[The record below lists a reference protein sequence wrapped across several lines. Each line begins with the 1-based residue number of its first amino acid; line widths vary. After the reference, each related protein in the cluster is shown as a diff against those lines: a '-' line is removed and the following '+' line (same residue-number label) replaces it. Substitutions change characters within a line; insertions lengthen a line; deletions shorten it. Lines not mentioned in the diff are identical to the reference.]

1 MTNKQL
7 AAARRAMNRFPSYRI
22 EKSGEMLTPYRGSVA
37 GPPVTVTDTMTESEV
52 VQTLMASCATLDG

>member
-22 EKSGEMLTPYRGSVA
+22 EKNGETLTPWRGLIA
-37 GPPVTVTDTMTESEV
+37 GTPVTVTDTMTESEV
-52 VQTLMASCATLDG
+52 VQALMASCATLDD

>member
-22 EKSGEMLTPYRGSVA
+22 EKSGETLIPYRSATA
-37 GPPVTVTDTMTESEV
+37 GTPVIVTDTMTESEV
-52 VQTLMASCATLDG
+52 VQALMASCAALDD

>member
-1 MTNKQL
+1 
-7 AAARRAMNRFPSYRI
+7 MNRFPSYRI